1 MTNER
6 PASWRMP
13 SPKQMDKLAREAAR
27 RRDVGQPGP
36 APNYSLPGEPWDAVL
51 ANPRAPLADQI
62 VITEKAS
69 QAKDVRAAIGSRY
82 GDVLPAEGHLFDL
95 LEPEDVVPAWKRW
108 SPILLRPE
116 GLYGTRPAEG
126 GNKAAK
132 LKAIRE
138 ALRTAKRV
146 WLATDCDREGQLIG
160 QEILE
165 HYEYGGEVMRVLFT
179 AQDSQ
184 TIRDAFDRAKPN
196 TEYSRLY
203 AAAVAR
209 RQADQIYNLSLTRT
223 ATVILGQGARRV
235 IGVGRV
241 KTPTLAIVCKR
252 ELEIRNF
259 VPLAYF
265 EIVATAKVAGGQ
277 FQMRHAPQDR
287 IVKPEIAQDVVE
299 AAEGFDG
306 ALAVRVEDKRQVPPK
321 LHDLPSLQ
329 KLCGSRFGWSAS
341 KTLEVAQELY
351 DGQGK
356 KIITYPRAE
365 VRYLPQSLI
374 TDVPRIIAGLR
385 VGQSFSTMPVPEPPV
400 IRRGVSGTFYDKGLE
415 GASHHAVIPNVNTID
430 KLPEVWPRLSFDE
443 KKLFDVI
450 ARAYLAA
457 QMPDFRYRQT
467 TATLDVHGFE
477 FRAAGRQPID
487 LGWRAAFP
495 EWQPAD
501 EKGDEA
507 QLLPSLHNGE
517 TAQLQDPKI
526 ESKETRPPPRYN
538 EGTLIEAMQNAW
550 RFVDDEVLR
559 DRLKEAKGIGTPAT
573 RAEIIGGL
581 KKQGFLIAQ
590 GKNIVPTE
598 TGVSLFDV
606 LKQAD
611 PALVDPGVTAQLE
624 CLLDDVVLGK
634 QEMVGAIDAVCD
646 VAERIISKL
655 KEGAAAGVP
664 SLLGS
669 AVGDGTRTYPPTP
682 AMKRFAD
689 SLVRQKGIK
698 PPPGYKTSISIC
710 RKFLSEHAPKKSAGE
725 TAGKLDPKSVSPAQ
739 LLYAKKLAQGDG
751 LIIPDDARV
760 NSAAMSA
767 WIDTNR
773 GKKRRKVNR
782 KTSNRPVGSAAP
794 QAAPKRS
801 RKRKVNA
808 DAASTAPMS
817 ANSSRT
823 PLRIPYGNKEV
834 ALKLGAR
841 YGSGGWYAPPGVD
854 LSAFGERGWLL

>member
-1 MTNER
+1 MFAICAHDTAEFIL
-6 PASWRMP
+6 P
-13 SPKQMDKLAREAAR
+13 SEP
-27 RRDVGQPGP
+27 DVP
-36 APNYSLPGEPWDAVL
+36 E
-51 ANPRAPLADQI
+51 QI
-62 VITEKAS
+62 VITEKTS
-69 QAKDVRAAIGSRY
+69 QAKDVRAAVGSRY
-82 GDVLPAEGHLFDL
+82 GEILPAEGHLFDL

-116 GLYGTRPAEG
+116 SLYDTCPATG

-138 ALRTAKRV
+138 ALRSAKRV

-165 HYEYGGEVMRVLFT
+165 HYKYRGVVMRVLFT

-184 TIRDAFDRAKPN
+184 TIRDAFGRAKPN
-196 TEYSRLY
+196 AEYAPLY

-223 ATVILGQGARRV
+223 ATVILGKGARRV

-252 ELEIRNF
+252 ELEIRDF

-265 EIVATAKVAGGQ
+265 EVVATAKVDGGQ

-287 IVKPEIAQDVVE
+287 IVRREIAEEVLK
-299 AAEGFDG
+299 AAEGFEG
-306 ALAVRVEDKRQVPPK
+306 ALAVRVEDKRQGPPK

-329 KLCGSRFGWSAS
+329 KLCSSRFGWPAS
-341 KTLEVAQELY
+341 KTLDVAQELY
-351 DGQGK
+351 DGPGK

-374 TDVPRIIAGLR
+374 SDVPRMLAGLR
-385 VGQSFSTMPVPEPPV
+385 ARQSFSAIPLPDPPV
-400 IRRGVSGTFYDKGLE
+400 IRRGASGTFYDKGLE
-415 GASHHAVIPNVNTID
+415 GASHHAVIPNFNTID
-430 KLPEVWPRLSFDE
+430 KLPEIWPRLSSDE

-457 QMPDFRYRQT
+457 LMPDFRYRQT
-467 TATLDVHGFE
+467 TATLDVRGFE
-477 FRAAGRQPID
+477 FRSAGRQPID

-501 EKGDEA
+501 EKGDES
-507 QLLPSLHNGE
+507 QLLPLLHNGE

-526 ESKETRPPPRYN
+526 EDKETRPPPRYN

-550 RFVDDEVLR
+550 RFVEDEILR

-581 KKQGFLIAQ
+581 KKQGFLLAQ

-598 TGVSLFDV
+598 TGLSLFGI

-624 CLLDDVVLGK
+624 CLLDDVVVGK
-634 QEMVGAIDAVCD
+634 QDMVGAIDAVCD
-646 VAERIISKL
+646 VAERIIGRL
-655 KEGAAAGVP
+655 KESATAGGTPLRGDVVGNGAAA
-664 SLLGS
+664 
-669 AVGDGTRTYPPTP
+669 YPPTP

-689 SLVRQKGIK
+689 SLSRKGIK

-710 RKFLSEHAPKKSAGE
+710 RKFLSEHAPKKADGE
-725 TAGKLDPKSVSPAQ
+725 TAGRLDPKPASPAQ
-739 LLYAKKLAQGDG
+739 LLFATKIALGKGVV
-751 LIIPDDARV
+751 IPDEAKA
-760 NSAAMSA
+760 NSAAMVA
-767 WIDTNR
+767 WIDSNKGT
-773 GKKRRKVNR
+773 KRRKSGR
-782 KTSNRPVGSAAP
+782 KTAYKPARSISP
-794 QAAPKRS
+794 QLTSRTKRS
-801 RKRKVNA
+801 RKCKA
-808 DAASTAPMS
+808 DAVEATPALP
-817 ANSSRT
+817 NLGTGT

-834 ALKLGAR
+834 AMKLGAR
-841 YGSGGWYAPPGVD
+841 YGSTGWYAPPGVD
-854 LSAFGERGWLL
+854 LSAFGERGWL

>member
-1 MTNER
+1 M
-6 PASWRMP
+6 
-13 SPKQMDKLAREAAR
+13 
-27 RRDVGQPGP
+27 
-36 APNYSLPGEPWDAVL
+36 
-51 ANPRAPLADQI
+51 ADQI
-62 VITEKAS
+62 VITEKSS
-69 QAKDVRAAIGSRY
+69 QAKDVRAAVGSRY
-82 GDVLPAEGHLFDL
+82 GEILPAEGHLFDL

-132 LKAIRE
+132 LRAIRE
-138 ALRTAKRV
+138 ALSTAKRV

-165 HYEYGGEVMRVLFT
+165 HYGYRGQVMRVLFT

-184 TIRDAFDRAKPN
+184 TIRDAFGRAKPN
-196 TEYSRLY
+196 SEYASLY

-223 ATVILGQGARRV
+223 ATVILGRGARGV

-259 VPLAYF
+259 VPIAYF
-265 EIVATAKVAGGQ
+265 EIVATATVAGGR
-277 FQMRHAPQDR
+277 FQMRHAPQER
-287 IVKPEIAQDVVE
+287 ILKREIAEAVVK
-299 AAEGFDG
+299 AAEGFEG
-306 ALAVRVEDKRQVPPK
+306 PLGVRVEDKRQGPPK

-329 KLCGSRFGWSAS
+329 KLGASRFGWSAS

-365 VRYLPQSLI
+365 VRYLPASLI
-374 TDVPRIIAGLR
+374 SDVPRIVAGLR
-385 VGQSFSTMPVPEPPV
+385 VGQSFSTIPVPEPPV
-400 IRRGVSGTFYDKGLE
+400 IRKGASGSFYDRGLE

-430 KLPEVWPRLSFDE
+430 KLPEVWPRLSSDE

-457 QMPDFRYRQT
+457 LMPDFRYRQT
-467 TATLDVHGFE
+467 TATLDVCGFE
-477 FRAAGRQPID
+477 FRASGRQPID

-507 QLLPSLHNGE
+507 QLLPPLRNGE
-517 TAQLQDPKI
+517 TAQLQDPKV
-526 ESKETRPPPRYN
+526 EDKETRPPPRYN

-590 GKNIVPTE
+590 GKHIVPTE
-598 TGVSLFDV
+598 AGLTLFGV

-624 CLLDDVVLGK
+624 CLLDDVVVGR
-634 QEMVGAIDAVCD
+634 QEMVTAIDAVCD
-646 VAERIISKL
+646 VAQRIIGKL
-655 KEGAAAGVP
+655 KDGAAVGGP
-664 SLLGS
+664 PLLGV
-669 AVGDGTRTYPPTP
+669 AVGDGPAAYPPTP

-689 SLVRQKGIK
+689 SLARQNGIR

-710 RKFLSEHAPKKSAGE
+710 GAFLKQHAPKKTDGE
-725 TAGKLDPKSVSPAQ
+725 ATGKLEPKSVSPAQ
-739 LLYAKKLAQGDG
+739 LLYATKIALGKGVV
-751 LIIPDDARV
+751 IPDEAKA
-760 NSAAMSA
+760 NSAAMAA
-767 WIDTNR
+767 WIDSNKGTR
-773 GKKRRKVNR
+773 RRKSGR
-782 KTSNRPVGSAAP
+782 KTAYKP
-794 QAAPKRS
+794 
-801 RKRKVNA
+801 
-808 DAASTAPMS
+808 
-817 ANSSRT
+817 
-823 PLRIPYGNKEV
+823 
-834 ALKLGAR
+834 AR
-841 YGSGGWYAPPGVD
+841 
-854 LSAFGERGWLL
+854 L

>member
-1 MTNER
+1 M
-6 PASWRMP
+6 
-13 SPKQMDKLAREAAR
+13 
-27 RRDVGQPGP
+27 
-36 APNYSLPGEPWDAVL
+36 
-51 ANPRAPLADQI
+51 ADQI
-62 VITEKAS
+62 VITEKTS

-116 GLYGTRPAEG
+116 GLYGTCPAEG

-165 HYEYGGEVMRVLFT
+165 HYDYRGQVMRVLFT

-184 TIRDAFDRAKPN
+184 TIRDAFGRAKPN

-287 IVKPEIAQDVVE
+287 IVKREIAQDVVK
-299 AAEGFDG
+299 AAEGFEG
-306 ALAVRVEDKRQVPPK
+306 ALTVRVEDKRQGPPK

-374 TDVPRIIAGLR
+374 SDVPRIIAGLR
-385 VGQSFSTMPVPEPPV
+385 VGQSFGAIPVPDPPV
-400 IRRGVSGTFYDKGLE
+400 IRRGASGTFYDKGLE

-430 KLPEVWPRLSFDE
+430 KLPEVWPRLSSDE

-457 QMPDFRYRQT
+457 LMPDFRYRQT
-467 TATLDVHGFE
+467 TATLDVRGFE

-507 QLLPSLHNGE
+507 QMLPPLRDGE
-517 TAQLQDPKI
+517 MAQLQDPKI
-526 ESKETRPPPRYN
+526 ENKETRPPPRYN

-550 RFVDDEVLR
+550 RFVDNEVLR

-581 KKQGFLIAQ
+581 KKQGFLTPQ

-598 TGVSLFDV
+598 TGLSLFGV

-624 CLLDDVVLGK
+624 CLLDDVVVGK

-655 KEGAAAGVP
+655 KEGATAVGP
-664 SLLGS
+664 PLLGS
-669 AVGDGTRTYPPTP
+669 AGDNGTGTYPPTP

-689 SLVRQKGIK
+689 SLVWQKGIK
-698 PPPGYKTSISIC
+698 PPLGYKTSISIC
-710 RKFLSEHAPKKSAGE
+710 RKFLSEHASKRSDGE
-725 TAGKLDPKSVSPAQ
+725 TAGKLDPKPVSPAQ
-739 LLYAKKLAQGDG
+739 LLYAKKLAQGKG
-751 LIIPDDARV
+751 LIIPDDARS
-760 NSAAMSA
+760 NSVAMSA
-767 WIDTNR
+767 WIEMNR
-773 GKKRRKVNR
+773 GKKRRKPSR
-782 KTSNRPVGSAAP
+782 KTFNRAAGSVAS
-794 QAAPKRS
+794 QAAPLKRS
-801 RKRKVNA
+801 RKQNVDA
-808 DAASTAPMS
+808 DAYSTAPVS

-823 PLRIPYGNKEV
+823 PLRIPYGNKEI

-841 YGSGGWYAPPGVD
+841 YGSGGWYAPPGTD
-854 LSAFGERGWLL
+854 LSAFDERGWLV

>member
-1 MTNER
+1 
-6 PASWRMP
+6 MP
-13 SPKQMDKLAREAAR
+13 
-27 RRDVGQPGP
+27 
-36 APNYSLPGEPWDAVL
+36 
-51 ANPRAPLADQI
+51 DQI
-62 VITEKAS
+62 VITEKTS
-69 QAKDVRAAIGSRY
+69 QAKDVRAAVGSRY
-82 GDVLPAEGHLFDL
+82 GDILPAEGHLFDL
-95 LEPEDVVPAWKRW
+95 LEPEDVVPEWKHW

-116 GLYGTRPAEG
+116 GLYGTRPADG

-165 HYEYGGEVMRVLFT
+165 HYKYRGEVMRVLFT

-184 TIRDAFDRAKPN
+184 TIRDAFGRAKPN
-196 TEYSRLY
+196 TEYARLY

-223 ATVILGQGARRV
+223 ATVILGQGARGV

-252 ELEIRNF
+252 ELEIRDF
-259 VPLAYF
+259 VPVAYF

-277 FQMRHAPQDR
+277 FQMRHAPQER
-287 IVKPEIAQDVVE
+287 IVRREIAENIVN
-299 AAEGFDG
+299 AAQGFEGPLG
-306 ALAVRVEDKRQVPPK
+306 VRVEDKRQGPPK

-329 KLCGSRFGWSAS
+329 KLCSSRFGWAAA

-365 VRYLPQSLI
+365 VRYLPESLI
-374 TDVPRIIAGLR
+374 SDVPKIVAGLQA
-385 VGQSFSTMPVPEPPV
+385 GQSFSTIPVPTPPV
-400 IRRGVSGTFYDKGLE
+400 IRKGASGSFHDKGLE
-415 GASHHAVIPNVNTID
+415 GASHHAVIPNVNTVD
-430 KLPEVWPRLSFDE
+430 DLRAVWPRLSIDE

-457 QMPDFRYRQT
+457 VMPDSRYRQT
-467 TATLDVHGFE
+467 TATLDVGGFP
-477 FRAAGRQPID
+477 FKATGRQPID

-501 EKGDEA
+501 EKGDDA
-507 QLLPSLHNGE
+507 QWLPAMRNGE
-517 TAQLQDPKI
+517 TAQLQNPTI
-526 ESKETRPPPRYN
+526 EDKETRPLPRYN

-581 KKQGFLIAQ
+581 KRQDFLVAQ

-598 TGVSLFDV
+598 PGLKLFSV

-624 CLLDDVVLGK
+624 CLLDDVVVGE

-646 VAERIISKL
+646 VTQRIIGKL
-655 KEGAAAGVP
+655 KEGSPTGGP
-664 SLLGS
+664 PLLGAAFGGAAS
-669 AVGDGTRTYPPTP
+669 ERPPTP

-689 SLVRQKGIK
+689 SIARQKRIK
-698 PPPGYKTSISIC
+698 PPPGYTKSGSIC
-710 RKFLSEHAPKKSAGE
+710 RAFLQQHAPKKAAGE
-725 TAGKLDPKSVSPAQ
+725 TAGEHGPKAASPAQ
-739 LLYAKKLAQGDG
+739 VLFADKIAQENGG
-751 LIIPDDARV
+751 VIPDEAKAS
-760 NSAAMSA
+760 SAAISA
-767 WIDTNR
+767 WIESNQSAKPSK
-773 GKKRRKVNR
+773 GRRKKAN
-782 KTSNRPVGSAAP
+782 TRPRSAAG
-794 QAAPKRS
+794 K
-801 RKRKVNA
+801 
-808 DAASTAPMS
+808 STAPTKR
-817 ANSSRT
+817 ARKPKAYVAAAATPPTPAQQNSGTNT
-823 PLRIPYGNKEV
+823 PLRIPYGNKAV
-834 ALKLGAR
+834 AQKLGAR
-841 YGSGGWYAPPGVD
+841 YGAGGWYAPPGVD
-854 LSAFGERGWLL
+854 LAAFSAQGWL